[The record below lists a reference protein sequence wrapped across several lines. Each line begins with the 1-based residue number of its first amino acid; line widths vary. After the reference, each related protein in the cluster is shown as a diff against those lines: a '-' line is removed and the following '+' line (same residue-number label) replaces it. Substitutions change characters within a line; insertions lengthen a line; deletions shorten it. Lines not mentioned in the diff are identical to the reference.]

1 MKENRQGSVDHPRR
15 AATDTFPRNQMGSGA
30 ARYSAHGAANQI
42 WALSGLS
49 RVGPGP
55 AGGGAKPAARLA
67 LGPAHGA
74 GAGHWLAAEGWAPP
88 GHRFIDSKGE
98 ACASLLQGVP
108 VGSIVICKVLH
119 ARLFQLLLGHESVIG
134 QACAMD
140 YGVTGP
146 A

>member
-1 MKENRQGSVDHPRR
+1 MNPYEQKAGFLRSLLSLSINLPAEGFGGKDSVKENRQGSVDHPRR

-42 WALSGLS
+42 WALSGLR

-74 GAGHWLAAEGWAPP
+74 GAGHWRAAEGWAPP
-88 GHRFIDSKGE
+88 GHRF
-98 ACASLLQGVP
+98 
-108 VGSIVICKVLH
+108 H
-119 ARLFQLLLGHESVIG
+119 
-134 QACAMD
+134 
-140 YGVTGP
+140 
-146 A
+146 